1 MARSVPI
8 GRRQLMIGAAATAA
22 CRGGRGP
29 GGVPEAGPFSAATP
43 SSGSACAGV
52 RSPSKGLAVRQ
63 PLHPDALARFVDPLP
78 IPPVLKPD
86 GQRPDPTDANRS
98 LPYYRVAMRE
108 APVSVHRDVPAT
120 RMWTYAGSFPG
131 PTFET
136 RSGHGLL
143 VEWANELPDRHLFP
157 IDHGVCGAG
166 ADKPDVRTVVHV
178 HGARVPPTSDGYP
191 EDWYPPGHSALY
203 HYPNRQDAAT
213 LWYHDHT
220 MGIERLNQYAGLLGM
235 FLIRDEVEDA
245 LNLPSGPDEI
255 PIVLSDR
262 LFDAQGQLVYPTSGD
277 PQAPWVPELQGD
289 ALLVN
294 GKLYPYLDVEPRRYR
309 FRVLNASNSR
319 FYNLSVSHGE
329 PLVQIGSDQG
339 FLSAPAPM
347 PVLTLAPA
355 ERADVTID
363 FSHAAGQSLILQS
376 QAFQLLQFRV
386 ATSGSAPKSRP
397 LPATLRAVEGPSL
410 AAAVTTRRLTLN
422 EYEMPKTFAMVMLLN
437 ASRWQDPVTEKPLLG
452 SVEVW
457 ELVNLTDD
465 IHPIHVHLV
474 RFRVLERQPFDADSF
489 LTHGKMI
496 LMGKPVPPGPDE
508 AGWKDTVR
516 AHPGL
521 ITRIVIRFEPF
532 AGRYLWH
539 CHLLEHA
546 ANEMMRPFE
555 IVTAV

>member
-1 MARSVPI
+1 
-8 GRRQLMIGAAATAA
+8 
-22 CRGGRGP
+22 
-29 GGVPEAGPFSAATP
+29 
-43 SSGSACAGV
+43 
-52 RSPSKGLAVRQ
+52 
-63 PLHPDALARFVDPLP
+63 
-78 IPPVLKPD
+78 
-86 GQRPDPTDANRS
+86 
-98 LPYYRVAMRE
+98 MRE
-108 APVSVHRDVPAT
+108 ADVRVHRDVPAT

-143 VEWANELPDRHLFP
+143 VEWANELPDKHILP

-166 ADKPDVRTVVHV
+166 ADVPEVRAVVHV
-178 HGARVPPTSDGYP
+178 HGARVSPESDGYP
-191 EDWYPPGHSALY
+191 EAWYPPGHTALY

-245 LNLPSGPDEI
+245 LRLPSGPHDV

-262 LFDAQGQLVYPTSGD
+262 LFDAEGQLVYPTSGD
-277 PQAPWVPELQGD
+277 PLAPWVPELEGD

-294 GKLYPYLDVEPRRYR
+294 GKLFPYLEVEPRRYR

-319 FYNLSVSHGE
+319 FYNLSLSNGQRF
-329 PLVQIGSDQG
+329 VQLGTDQG
-339 FLSAPAPM
+339 LLSAPNPVE
-347 PVLTLAPA
+347 VLTVAPA

-363 FSHAAGQSLILQS
+363 FSQAAGQSIVLHS
-376 QAFQLLQFRV
+376 QNFQLLQFRIG
-386 ATSGSAPKSRP
+386 ARLAGAKSAPLPTALRP
-397 LPATLRAVEGPSL
+397 IRGLSP
-410 AAAVTTRRLTLN
+410 AAAVKTRRLTLN
-422 EYEMPKTFAMVMLLN
+422 DYEIPKTQAMVMLLN
-437 ASRWQDPVTEKPLLG
+437 ASRWRDPVTEKPILG
-452 SVEVW
+452 SVEIW

-465 IHPIHVHLV
+465 IHPIHLHLV
-474 RFRVLERQPFDADSF
+474 RFQILERQPFDADTYNSQG
-489 LTHGKMI
+489 GKMI
-496 LMGKPVPPGPDE
+496 IVGKPVPPDPQE

-521 ITRIVIRFEPF
+521 ITRIIVQFEPF

-555 IVTAV
+555 IVTSA